1 MSTPVV
7 GTTPRGFR
15 APGTSFMV
23 AGSLI
28 GAVGAYLFQWY
39 GTQKFDPAA
48 FAPISALWTL
58 FFILVTILLVP
69 VEQYVTREVARG
81 RKSLPQDWKPTGVMI
96 AVCALIGAGFVTAT
110 LDQVFDGNPQYI
122 AQIILLCAGYGMLFV
137 GKGILAGSRRFQ
149 DVGWVMILESAARLV
164 AGILLIQLIA
174 SATSM
179 GWAMV
184 IGAFAVLGMVWW
196 RHDRGDPEIP
206 ATSSARFLRG
216 YVGGSAP
223 AQILLAG
230 APLAVLAL
238 GGDPDLVSI
247 IFITFTLY
255 RAPMTLIFSM
265 QGRLLPYL
273 VGLSDHGEHHSLG
286 RIVRRVVLFG
296 GILVGLGVL
305 VGWVVGPE
313 VVAILYGDEYAPA
326 RLVAALAAG
335 GVTAAATA
343 QITSQVLVAEGR
355 TRLLGYAWT
364 AGLFA
369 AVLVDWLATGSPD
382 TRVAVGFVAGEVV
395 ALGVMGWLALRR

>member
-137 GKGILAGSRRFQ
+137 GKGILAGSFRFQ
-149 DVGWVMILESAARLV
+149 DVGWVRILE
-164 AGILLIQLIA
+164 
-174 SATSM
+174 
-179 GWAMV
+179 
-184 IGAFAVLGMVWW
+184 
-196 RHDRGDPEIP
+196 
-206 ATSSARFLRG
+206 
-216 YVGGSAP
+216 
-223 AQILLAG
+223 
-230 APLAVLAL
+230 
-238 GGDPDLVSI
+238 
-247 IFITFTLY
+247 
-255 RAPMTLIFSM
+255 
-265 QGRLLPYL
+265 
-273 VGLSDHGEHHSLG
+273 
-286 RIVRRVVLFG
+286 
-296 GILVGLGVL
+296 
-305 VGWVVGPE
+305 
-313 VVAILYGDEYAPA
+313 
-326 RLVAALAAG
+326 
-335 GVTAAATA
+335 
-343 QITSQVLVAEGR
+343 
-355 TRLLGYAWT
+355 
-364 AGLFA
+364 
-369 AVLVDWLATGSPD
+369 
-382 TRVAVGFVAGEVV
+382 
-395 ALGVMGWLALRR
+395 